1 MYASCLCIINSYDQ
15 TWWCICAC
23 GIAGG
28 WHGEAARA
36 VLDGVKF
43 EIAKAATSAKTVGD
57 GLKRHPET

>member
-57 GLKRHPET
+57 G